1 MRINKAYITT
11 EINHWNDIF
20 RLNQRFMS
28 NFVFRGQGNSDWQL
42 KTSLARMV
50 ENHHPSYIDKKL
62 PAIYEH
68 KMMEEFKWKY
78 PSYEKLNIPKPDE
91 AIEWLSLMQ
100 HYGSPTRMLDFSY
113 SMYVALFMAIDG
125 SFFQKSAI
133 WAINENVLTAKVFEK
148 YRSEYSVNSVS
159 SSELNAYTYKDA
171 NESIN
176 NRFIVRNTN
185 ETVKHFLYLT
195 RPHLSN
201 ERINR
206 QQGLFII
213 PSSIEVDFIDILK
226 GYFNN
231 SFTGNMEFDDV
242 VKMSDSHHYAQ
253 DSVSVLKIEIPLKLK
268 YGISN
273 VLRQM
278 NISSETMYPGV
289 EGLARSMSCL
299 RNGMGDYNED

>member
-1 MRINKAYITT
+1 
-11 EINHWNDIF
+11 
-20 RLNQRFMS
+20 MS

-50 ENHHPSYIDKKL
+50 ENHHPSYMDKKL

-68 KMMEEFKWKY
+68 KMMEEFQWKY

-125 SFFQKSAI
+125 SFYEKSAI
-133 WAINENVLTAKVFEK
+133 WAINKNVLSTKVFDR
-148 YRSEYSVNSVS
+148 YRSEHSVNVVS
-159 SSELNAYTYKDA
+159 HSELDDYIYKEA
-171 NESIN
+171 NKSIN
-176 NRFIVRNTN
+176 NRFMGNANASVGQ
-185 ETVKHFLYLT
+185 FLYLA
-195 RPHLSN
+195 RPRFSN

-213 PSSIEVDFIDILK
+213 PSSIEVDFNDILN
-226 GYFNN
+226 GYFDS
-231 SFTGNMEFDDV
+231 SFTGNMKFDDV
-242 VKMSDSHHYAQ
+242 VNLSDSHNYGQ
-253 DSVSVLKIEIPLKLK
+253 DTVSLLKIEIPFKLK

-278 NISSETMYPGV
+278 NISSETMYPGID
-289 EGLARSMSCL
+289 GLARSMSCL
-299 RNGMGDYNED
+299 RNGMGNYKED